1 MKLKWEI
8 LTLIILFL
16 FVNHLVGTSQNS
28 KESKTFIDTLIIE
41 EHFGLSFVKAKIQG
55 KTYKLLVDTGA
66 PFVLFEKHKK
76 EIKLKNKRR
85 TKVADS
91 NNTQSKVISGFTD
104 DIVIGSQTYNNVRM
118 IIMKVR
124 GPIIKCLDFDGII
137 GANLMADAI
146 WQFDKENNQILV
158 TNELSSI
165 LPETN
170 TKLSMTLNGW
180 QKSPFIKVRLSGT
193 KRFNALFD
201 TGFSQLFTL
210 DQETADKFL
219 PREDSMNYTKFF
231 GFGSEGA
238 FGRKLETTVYYQSD
252 SLYIDKF
259 IYTPS
264 VYSVNK
270 DDQSKVG
277 SAFLED
283 RVVTLDFGNKQ
294 LYIHSDTDKSSL
306 IPETFG
312 FSPNMVNGKIVVGTI
327 ERNHALSKKI
337 SVGDEIIQVGDYVLS
352 QNCTDFLK
360 IYDLMQHNDV
370 LEFRMRTKNGEV
382 FFEQHKSSIL

>member
-8 LTLIILFL
+8 LILITLFL

-28 KESKTFIDTLIIE
+28 KESKTYIDTLIVD
-41 EHFGLSFVKAKIQG
+41 EHFRLSFVKAQIQG
-55 KTYKLLVDTGA
+55 NTYKLLVDTGA

-76 EIKLKNKRR
+76 EIKLKHKRR
-85 TKVADS
+85 SKVADS
-91 NNTQSKVISGFTD
+91 NNTLSKVISGFAD
-104 DIVIGSQTYNNVRM
+104 EIVIGSQTYNNVRM
-118 IIMKVR
+118 IIMEVQ

-137 GANLMADAI
+137 GANIMANAI
-146 WQFDKENNQILV
+146 WQFDKENGQILV
-158 TNELSSI
+158 TNKLSSI
-165 LPETN
+165 LPDTN
-170 TKLSMTLNGW
+170 TRLSMTLNGW

-201 TGFSQLFTL
+201 TGYSQLFTL

-270 DDQSKVG
+270 DDHSKVG
-277 SAFLED
+277 SEFLDD
-283 RVVTLDFGNKQ
+283 RIVTLDFGNRHM
-294 LYIHSDTDKSSL
+294 YIHSEKVLDSL
-306 IPETFG
+306 LPQTFG
-312 FSPNMVNGKIVVGTI
+312 FSPNMENGRIVVGTI
-327 ERNHALSKKI
+327 ERNHPLSKKI
-337 SVGDEIIQVGDYVLS
+337 SVGDEVIQAGNLVLS
-352 QNCTDFLK
+352 QGCSDFLK
-360 IYDLMQHNDV
+360 VYDLMEKNDT
-370 LEFRMRTKNGEV
+370 LKFRIRTKNGEV
-382 FFEQHKSSIL
+382 IFEQKKRSIL